1 MLARSVM
8 RLVLVLTLVVF
19 PAFVLAAAPVP
30 RAAPSAAIQSEDPD
44 PGEEDEGNAPE
55 LRDEDDG
62 FDDGR
67 DLPSAPAGRG
77 RPRPGTPGVD
87 EEEPPP
93 PPDLVPSQPGPAEPA
108 SAMQPASP
116 H

>member
-1 MLARSVM
+1 MM
-8 RLVLVLTLVVF
+8 RLVLMLTLVVF
-19 PAFVLAAAPVP
+19 PAFALAAEPVP
-30 RAAPSAAIQSEDPD
+30 RRAGPPATIQSEDPD
-44 PGEEDEGNAPE
+44 LGDEDEGSAPE

-93 PPDLVPSQPGPAEPA
+93 PPDVVPSQPGPAEPA
-108 SAMQPASP
+108 SAMQPVSP